1 MGACAF
7 EAYNVPYQTHG
18 IKQVDGDGA
27 EVVYMDRDFL
37 ASIVKGV
44 MQVTP
49 CPFLR
54 GKAPGNCKAQAEGA
68 GVRLGHAIGLMGD
81 SFLLLF
87 LSLVFLGSIHLLKLA
102 DVWPEAFWCGLR
114 EVSGLST
121 SHLLDK
127 MLGAQ
132 SL

>member
-44 MQVTP
+44 MQVISH
-49 CPFLR
+49 PFLKR
-54 GKAPGNCKAQAEGA
+54 DVSTFLERCSAPQLYNIILNMLLRNRIMTQDITTSTK
-68 GVRLGHAIGLMGD
+68 RD
-81 SFLLLF
+81 SYPAALHI
-87 LSLVFLGSIHLLKLA
+87 V
-102 DVWPEAFWCGLR
+102 
-114 EVSGLST
+114 
-121 SHLLDK
+121 
-127 MLGAQ
+127 
-132 SL
+132 